1 MIAVAE
7 MSKTESETGK
17 LISDKVAAAVVAVL

>member
-1 MIAVAE
+1 

-17 LISDKVAAAVVAVL
+17 LISDKVAAAVVAVLW